1 MEEETINYIYSKMVR
16 YYHDFKWK
24 DKWKSHR
31 MVKSMYRTQLF
42 LLKVRFSAERSYY
55 LRKFNTERSYYLR
68 KFNTEGEWKKMKLLF
83 IDSMQKKKEAKLLF
97 I

>member
-55 LRKFNTERSYYLR
+55 LRKFNTE
-68 KFNTEGEWKKMKLLF
+68 GEWKKMKLLF